1 MSPARGESAKQVFVA
16 VAVSLWAT
24 LDGLTGI
31 VVACIAAFTQP
42 LIVFVAAAILFIV
55 INTACCTWVDHH
67 WGMWSEG
74 RGKFVEKRL
83 EKMRKGRIMRHPVEW
98 ITSGSDRKFAYA
110 AILTNAVVAVTL
122 ARIIGGQPVGE
133 KGVRLASVSFSLFAA
148 ALFAFI
154 GWAMGDALRAAF

>member
-83 EKMRKGRIMRHPVEW
+83 EKCAKAGSCDIRS
-98 ITSGSDRKFAYA
+98 SGSP
-110 AILTNAVVAVTL
+110 VAQT
-122 ARIIGGQPVGE
+122 
-133 KGVRLASVSFSLFAA
+133 ASSPTQRS
-148 ALFAFI
+148 
-154 GWAMGDALRAAF
+154 